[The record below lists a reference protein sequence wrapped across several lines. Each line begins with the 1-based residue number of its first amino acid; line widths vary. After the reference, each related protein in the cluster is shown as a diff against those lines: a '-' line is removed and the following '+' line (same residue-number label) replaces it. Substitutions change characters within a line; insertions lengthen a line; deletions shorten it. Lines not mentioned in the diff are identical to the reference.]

1 MSNSKKEKKSIG
13 LLKWVIPG
21 LALMAYLC
29 VTMYG
34 YYNTMMSNSEAN
46 AIDKVLKQAVMIS
59 SYYDGVLDSKISM
72 ARAVAGYCVQDEDI
86 FDEKNIEYI
95 SSLKSSLNL
104 NEVYLVKSGGDAMS
118 SDGQIH
124 KESFSDPMYEGILGE
139 ADSVLAKTAD
149 NGEVYLLIAAPIRTD
164 YERKGTVV
172 FELKAREIE
181 KVIDTPS
188 YNYSMIDNTGIIA
201 DHLET
206 GSDFFTIGTNVFEQ
220 MGGYR
225 YVRNNSDMM
234 RKNMSVGKSGY
245 IEIASP
251 QGDNRVIV
259 YQPLK
264 NYPCSILIAVNTLA
278 IERSANDENAATRD
292 IIMKI
297 LFSVGI
303 FLGLI
308 IMIYL
313 VSKVASTK
321 ENRELQN
328 KAETDL
334 LTDLYNKMS
343 TERKIR
349 EYLDGEGRG
358 KTNMMCVLDVDNF
371 KKINDTMGHAFGDE
385 VLSTLG
391 KRLKSEFRV
400 TDIIGRM
407 GGDEFVIFLKDV
419 KDDTIIS
426 REANRVEEFFKNF
439 QVGQYTKYSATASI
453 GVSIYP
459 KDAQDYD
466 SLFKAADSALYTSK
480 KRGKN
485 QLSFYGDGIIEKDD
499 DEDEDEDDDE

>member
-1 MSNSKKEKKSIG
+1 MANSRKDKKSVGI
-13 LLKWVIPG
+13 LKWIVPG
-21 LALMAYLC
+21 IALMAYLG
-29 VTMYG
+29 VTLLG
-34 YYNTMMSNSEAN
+34 YNDTMQVSSRVK
-46 AIDKVLKQAVMIS
+46 AIDKVTKQAIIVS
-59 SYYDGVLDSKISM
+59 SYYEGVFDTKIDI
-72 ARAVAGYCVQDEDI
+72 AQAVAAYCMEDEDI
-86 FDEKNIEYI
+86 FDQKNVDYLTSLQ
-95 SSLKSSLNL
+95 SSLGLHEAYIIKP
-104 NEVYLVKSGGDAMS
+104 EGDAICL
-118 SDGQIH
+118 DGEVH
-124 KESFSDPMYEGILGE
+124 KGLFADAAYEGILGDTDVMMTKE
-139 ADSVLAKTAD
+139 KEDGGAYV
-149 NGEVYLLIAAPIRTD
+149 LIAAPIRTE
-164 YERKGTVV
+164 YEKKGTVV
-172 FELKAREIE
+172 FEFESDKISEI
-181 KVIDTPS
+181 IDTPN
-188 YNYSMIDNTGIIA
+188 YNYSLIFNDGITV

-206 GSDFFTIGTNVFEQ
+206 GSDFFEVGANLFDKLSAGRFIL
-220 MGGYR
+220 
-225 YVRNNSDMM
+225 NNAEAMK
-234 RKNMSVGKSGY
+234 KNMSVGKSGY
-245 IEIASP
+245 VET
-251 QGDNRVIV
+251 VIPGSENKILV

-264 NYPCSILIAVNTLA
+264 KYPCTVVIAVNSLA
-278 IERSANDENAATRD
+278 IDRSAYDENLETQN

-297 LFSVGI
+297 LVSVGI

-308 IMIYL
+308 ILIYV
-313 VSKVASTK
+313 VSRVASTK

-349 EYLDGEGRG
+349 EYLDGEGKS
-358 KTNMMCVLDVDNF
+358 KTNMMCVLDIDNF

-453 GVSIYP
+453 GVAIYP
-459 KDAQDYD
+459 KDALDYD
-466 SLFKAADSALYTSK
+466 ALYKASDAALYTSK

-485 QLSFYGDGIIEKDD
+485 QLSFFGEGVIEK
-499 DEDEDEDDDE
+499 DEDEDDDE